1 VLGIAHNTLCT
12 LANIAKFSRLQSRQH
27 ISMCFNGTWT
37 KIKPPVPAY
46 NSFGDENLSKK
57 VKYQLQNFD
66 LYSKKYEYT
75 PKRMIRDMRSKMH
88 TFDMQYAYQN
98 THFKICISN
107 NGCLGYEWIG
117 YHGRWMA
124 RLLMVGGL

>member
-1 VLGIAHNTLCT
+1 
-12 LANIAKFSRLQSRQH
+12 
-27 ISMCFNGTWT
+27 
-37 KIKPPVPAY
+37 
-46 NSFGDENLSKK
+46 
-57 VKYQLQNFD
+57 
-66 LYSKKYEYT
+66 
-75 PKRMIRDMRSKMH
+75 MIRDMRSKMH